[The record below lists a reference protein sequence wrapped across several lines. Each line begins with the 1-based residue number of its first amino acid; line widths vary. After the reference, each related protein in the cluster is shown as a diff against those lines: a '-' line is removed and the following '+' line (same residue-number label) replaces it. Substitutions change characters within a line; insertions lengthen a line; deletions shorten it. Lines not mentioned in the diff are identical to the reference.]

1 MRHGPL
7 LSLLTVYNDHAARL
21 SLSLSLS
28 HSLSLPPCDI
38 PKLGHGKV
46 EKL

>member
-7 LSLLTVYNDHAARL
+7 LSLLTVYNDHAAR
-21 SLSLSLS
+21 LSLSLS